1 MTSINN
7 ITDNLLNNSIKILP
21 NSSSQ
26 IDKKILHLEKNIKL
40 LESIEQRK
48 KYLIILKK
56 FIVKNKKNFVKLI
69 NLEVF
74 KTLEESIGEY
84 NYALE
89 FIDYAIQI
97 LKEYKF
103 DVVTNKNR
111 KIFKKSSG
119 LVFAITPYNDPLA
132 GMIRKIAPSLAAG
145 SPIIVKTSSYNL
157 KICKFFDMFLPIE
170 LKKILKFV
178 FINNKQ
184 NINRIIKN
192 EKIKIVT
199 FTGSTEIGLKINSLQ
214 TRHFQKKILELG
226 GINYAI
232 INDKKNLQSIIQEIL
247 IRKIKAAGQACSSIN
262 KVFVNASIK
271 KDFEAIVK
279 IESQKIICGDIA
291 SKDQPNFGPVIST
304 KHFQFL
310 VKLMKKLINKNKLIA
325 QSNSLNNCDNLLP
338 LQIFQVG
345 FNDDIFDNIETF
357 GPLLGVSYYSD
368 EKKLFKKISLSKY
381 SLVCYFFSSSKRF
394 INLTKKLNFGS
405 IGINTTKIQSPASPT
420 GGNNLSGIGR
430 EGGIWGFEEFLSTV
444 NYVNKSK

>member
-1 MTSINN
+1 MTSINH

-21 NSSSQ
+21 NTSSE
-26 IDKKILHLEKNIKL
+26 IDKRILHLEKNIKL
-40 LESIEQRK
+40 LDEIEQRK

-89 FIDYAIQI
+89 FVDYAIQI

-103 DVVTNKNR
+103 NVITNKNR

-178 FINNKQ
+178 FIKNKQ
-184 NINRIIKN
+184 NIGRIIKN

-271 KDFEAIVK
+271 KDFEVIVK
-279 IESQKIICGDIA
+279 TETQKIICGNI
-291 SKDQPNFGPVIST
+291 SNKDQPNFGPVISR

-325 QSNSLNNCDNLLP
+325 QSNSLNNCDNLLS

>member
-7 ITDNLLNNSIKILP
+7 ITDNLLINSIKILP

-40 LESIEQRK
+40 LESIEQRR

-56 FIVKNKKNFVKLI
+56 FIVKNKKNFVKII

-89 FIDYAIQI
+89 FIDYAIKI

-103 DVVTNKNR
+103 DVDTNKNR

-132 GMIRKIAPSLAAG
+132 GMVRKIAPSLAAG

-157 KICKFFDMFLPIE
+157 KICKFFDMFLPNE
-170 LKKILKFV
+170 LRKILKFV
-178 FINNKQ
+178 FIKNKQ
-184 NINRIIKN
+184 NINKIIKN

-199 FTGSTEIGLKINSLQ
+199 FTGSTEIGLKINSIQ
-214 TRHFQKKILELG
+214 TRHLQKKILELG
-226 GINYAI
+226 GINYAV
-232 INDKKNLQSIIQEIL
+232 INDKKNLQSIVQEIL

-262 KVFVNASIK
+262 KVFINTSIK

-279 IESQKIICGDIA
+279 TETQKIICGNI
-291 SKDQPNFGPVIST
+291 SNKDQPNFGPVIST
-304 KHFQFL
+304 KHFRFL
-310 VKLMKKLINKNKLIA
+310 VKLKKKLTNKNKLIA
-325 QSNSLNNCDNLLP
+325 HSDNLNNCDNLFP
-338 LQIFQVG
+338 LQIFQVS

-368 EKKLFKKISLSKY
+368 EKKLFNKISLSNY
-381 SLVCYFFSSSKRF
+381 SLVCYFFSSSRRF
-394 INLTKKLNFGS
+394 VNLTKKLNFGS

-444 NYVNKSK
+444 NYVNKTK

>member
-178 FINNKQ
+178 FIKNKQ

-291 SKDQPNFGPVIST
+291 SKDKPNFGPVIST

>member
-7 ITDNLLNNSIKILP
+7 ITDNLLNNLINILP
-21 NSSSQ
+21 NNSSQ
-26 IDKKILHLEKNIKL
+26 IDKKILELEKNSKL
-40 LESIEQRK
+40 LEDIEQRK
-48 KYLIILKK
+48 KYLIILRK

-157 KICKFFDMFLPIE
+157 KICKFFDIFLPIE

-178 FINNKQ
+178 FIKNKQ

-262 KVFVNASIK
+262 KVFVNISIK
-271 KDFEAIVK
+271 KDFEAIVRR
-279 IESQKIICGDIA
+279 ESQKIICGDVA

-310 VKLMKKLINKNKLIA
+310 VKLMKKLKNKNKLIA
-325 QSNSLNNCDNLLP
+325 ESNNLNNCDNLFP
-338 LQIFQVG
+338 LKIFQVG
-345 FNDDIFDNIETF
+345 FNDNIFDDIETF
-357 GPLLGVSYYSD
+357 GPILGVSYYSD
-368 EKKLFKKISLSKY
+368 EKKLFKKISLCKY

-444 NYVNKSK
+444 NYVNKTK

>member
-1 MTSINN
+1 MTSINH

-21 NSSSQ
+21 NTSSE
-26 IDKKILHLEKNIKL
+26 IDKRILHLEKNIKL
-40 LESIEQRK
+40 LDEIEQRK

-157 KICKFFDMFLPIE
+157 KICKFFDIFLPIE

-178 FINNKQ
+178 FIKNKQ
-184 NINRIIKN
+184 NIDRIIKN

-271 KDFEAIVK
+271 KDFEVIVK
-279 IESQKIICGDIA
+279 TESQKIICGNI
-291 SKDQPNFGPVIST
+291 SNKDQPNFGPVISR

-368 EKKLFKKISLSKY
+368 EKKLFNKISLSKY

>member
-1 MTSINN
+1 MTSINH

-21 NSSSQ
+21 NTSSE
-26 IDKKILHLEKNIKL
+26 IDKRILHLEKNIKL
-40 LESIEQRK
+40 LDEIEQRK

-89 FIDYAIQI
+89 FVDYAIQI

-103 DVVTNKNR
+103 NVITNKNR

-157 KICKFFDMFLPIE
+157 KICKFFDIFLPIE

-178 FINNKQ
+178 FIKNKQ
-184 NINRIIKN
+184 NIDRIIKN

-291 SKDQPNFGPVIST
+291 SKDQPNFGPVISM

-325 QSNSLNNCDNLLP
+325 QSNSLKNCDNLLS